1 MLRMLCA
8 VALFVSCA
16 GCGGDIS
23 YPPPPQRMAVPHR
36 VNAVLRFAANQL
48 EADQGA
54 DQGEVPWASILQDV
68 LPAAPGAD
76 WRWTRAHPAFRFQ
89 LMDYQGWQ
97 AVVRVTAV
105 AKVLA
110 ATGPQHVVVTVNGT
124 RVGRAVLNR
133 SGGYDLTF
141 PVDPAIL
148 KSANGAVLRLDI
160 DPCMPADSP
169 WEKGLPYC
177 VLLHSIGFVRP

>member
-1 MLRMLCA
+1 MLCA
-8 VALFVSCA
+8 VALLVSSA

-23 YPPPPQRMAVPHR
+23 YPPPPQRMAVPHP
-36 VNAVLRFAANQL
+36 VNAVLRFATNQS
-48 EADQGA
+48 D
-54 DQGEVPWASILQDV
+54 VPWASILQDV

-76 WRWTRAHPAFRFQ
+76 WRWTRAHPAFRFL
-89 LMDYQGWQ
+89 LMESQGWQ

-110 ATGPQHVVVTVNGT
+110 ATGPQHVAVTVNGT
-124 RVGRAVLNR
+124 RVGNAILNR
-133 SGGYDLTF
+133 SEDFDLTF